1 MLFSKK
7 KNMMTLK
14 SVPTAVSKEI
24 GALMKV
30 IRGIP
35 MSGSSAH
42 LTLSK
47 VYLTHGINNQVNRFL
62 TASLKANKVLDVV
75 GSDSR
80 YLYERL
86 VPDDGVTAELC
97 GAVLKDF
104 KSRTKHLLVANNFY
118 AVITSDVVSAEAAVI
133 MTVLSDMLKDM
144 TLTGKYV
151 SSKSFSKM
159 CTTAGVNY
167 IAVTHLPGFLLNEG
181 VLVKKGTHSVPVDN
195 LSLVEL
201 IKVLFKF
208 HEQPAF
214 SNMTI
219 LTLRK
224 LYSVLGKSCGP
235 LSKMKQKTVKVEE
248 DAMLPVVPTD
258 CDTGSHEEY
267 DLPESEA
274 NKAKAAWEEAILKAQ
289 EEQKKADE
297 ERERKEQVLRDRQQ
311 EEDLRKRN
319 EAILDKLRRPDKYA
333 KLSSYLSKVRRLPRP
348 CLAPGS
354 DAWWFGDGL
363 TLRYGVIQSA
373 SLEEKKSESGLV
385 VLTPHYVVVTC
396 TAPFESV
403 TVDCDVY
410 PSREEMLDAMDAKL
424 SALR

>member
-1 MLFSKK
+1 
-7 KNMMTLK
+7 MTLK
-14 SVPTAVSKEI
+14 SVPTDVSKEI
-24 GALMKV
+24 GALMKA

-47 VYLTHGINNQVNRFL
+47 IYLSHGINNHVNCFL

-80 YLYERL
+80 YLYKRL
-86 VPDDGVTAELC
+86 VPDDAVTAELC

-104 KSRTKHLLVANNFY
+104 KSRTKLLLLVQNFS
-118 AVITSDVVSAEAAVI
+118 VDVTSDVVSAEAAVV
-133 MTVLSDMLKDM
+133 MTILSAMLKDM
-144 TLTGKYV
+144 TLTGKCI

-167 IAVTHLPGFLLNEG
+167 IAIIHLPGFLLKEG
-181 VLVKKGTHSVPVDN
+181 ILVKKGTHSVPVEGV
-195 LSLVEL
+195 SLVEL

-224 LYSVLGKSCGP
+224 LYSVIGKSYGHGSS
-235 LSKMKQKTVKVEE
+235 SKTETVTEE
-248 DAMLPVVPTD
+248 ETATLPVVPAD
-258 CDTGSHEEY
+258 CDTGSREEY

-274 NKAKAAWEEAILKAQ
+274 SKAKAAWEAAILKAQ
-289 EEQKKADE
+289 AEQKKADE
-297 ERERKEQVLRDRQQ
+297 ERARKERVLRDRQQ
-311 EEDLRKRN
+311 EEDFRKRE

-333 KLSSYLSKVRRLPRP
+333 KLSSYRQKVCRLPRP

-354 DAWWFGDGL
+354 EAWWFSDGL
-363 TLRYGVIQSA
+363 TLRYGIVQSA
-373 SLEEKKSESGLV
+373 SLEEKKSESGSV
-385 VLTPHYVVVTC
+385 VLSPHYVVVTC

-410 PSREEMLDAMDAKL
+410 PTREEMLDAMDAKL

>member
-1 MLFSKK
+1 
-7 KNMMTLK
+7 
-14 SVPTAVSKEI
+14 
-24 GALMKV
+24 MKV

-47 VYLTHGINNQVNRFL
+47 VYLTHGINNHVNCFL
-62 TASLKANKVLDVV
+62 TAALKATKVLDVI
-75 GSDSR
+75 GSNSR

-86 VPDDGVTAELC
+86 VPDDGVTAALC

-104 KSRTKHLLVANNFY
+104 KSRTKQLLVTPNFS
-118 AVITSDVVSAEAAVI
+118 VDITSDVVSVEAAVI
-133 MTVLSDMLKDM
+133 MAILSDMLKDM
-144 TLTGKYV
+144 TLTGKCI

-159 CTTAGVNY
+159 CSGAGVNY
-167 IAVTHLPGFLLNEG
+167 IAITHLPGFLLKEG
-181 VLVKKGTHSVPVDN
+181 ILVKRGTHSVPVED
-195 LSLVEL
+195 LSMVEL

-224 LYSVLGKSCGP
+224 LHSVMGKSYGSS
-235 LSKMKQKTVKVEE
+235 SKTATVKDV
-248 DAMLPVVPTD
+248 DAVMLPVVPAD

-311 EEDLRKRN
+311 EEDLRKRE

-373 SLEEKKSESGLV
+373 SLEEKKSESGSV

-396 TAPFESV
+396 MTPFESV

-410 PSREEMLDAMDAKL
+410 PTREEMLDAMDAKL

>member
-1 MLFSKK
+1 
-7 KNMMTLK
+7 MTLK
-14 SVPTAVSKEI
+14 SVPTDVSKEI

-47 VYLTHGINNQVNRFL
+47 IYLSHGINNHVNCFL

-86 VPDDGVTAELC
+86 VPDDAVTAELC

-104 KSRTKHLLVANNFY
+104 KSRTKLLLLAQNFS
-118 AVITSDVVSAEAAVI
+118 VDITSDVVSAEAAVV
-133 MTVLSDMLKDM
+133 MTILSDMSKDM
-144 TLTGKYV
+144 TLTGKCI

-159 CTTAGVNY
+159 CTAAGVNY
-167 IAVTHLPGFLLNEG
+167 IAIAHLPGFLLKEG
-181 VLVKKGTHSVPVDN
+181 IMVKKGTHSVSVDGV
-195 LSLVEL
+195 SLVGL
-201 IKVLFKF
+201 IKVLYKF

-224 LYSVLGKSCGP
+224 LYSVIGKSYGSS
-235 LSKMKQKTVKVEE
+235 SKMETVTEE
-248 DAMLPVVPTD
+248 ETATLPVVPAD

-274 NKAKAAWEEAILKAQ
+274 SKAKAAWEAAILKAQ
-289 EEQKKADE
+289 AEQKKADE
-297 ERERKEQVLRDRQQ
+297 ERARKERVLRDRQQ
-311 EEDLRKRN
+311 EEDFRKRE

-333 KLSSYLSKVRRLPRP
+333 KLSSYLSKVNRLPRP

-354 DAWWFGDGL
+354 EAWWFSDGL
-363 TLRYGVIQSA
+363 TLRYGIVQSA
-373 SLEEKKSESGLV
+373 SLEEKKSESGSV
-385 VLTPHYVVVTC
+385 VLFPHYVVVTC
-396 TAPFESV
+396 IAPFESV

-410 PSREEMLDAMDAKL
+410 PTREELLDAMAEKL